1 MEHLQP
7 HTMCISKMVRV
18 FDKYILSLP
27 NYLPNLQR
35 SLIFWNW
42 WQTVFAGLCSL
53 RETKKNQSFQSKN
66 AQTVIGFSTKHKKRG
81 FCLTLSQCVAVVC
94 CVLHPE
100 RWRHRKWRCSY
111 KTLPQRKV
119 KISISAPSEMFAL
132 NLLLLIVHGRPSCSG
147 SCCERLL

>member
-18 FDKYILSLP
+18 FDKYLLSLP
-27 NYLPNLQR
+27 NNIPNLQC

-42 WQTVFAGLCSL
+42 WQTGFAGLCSL
-53 RETKKNQSFQSKN
+53 RETKQNQSFQSRN
-66 AQTVIGFSTKHKKRG
+66 AQLVASVLNIKREG
-81 FCLTLSQCVAVVC
+81 SVSHSLVC

-100 RWRHRKWRCSY
+100 RWRHRKWRSSD

-119 KISISAPSEMFAL
+119 KISIFAPSEMFAL